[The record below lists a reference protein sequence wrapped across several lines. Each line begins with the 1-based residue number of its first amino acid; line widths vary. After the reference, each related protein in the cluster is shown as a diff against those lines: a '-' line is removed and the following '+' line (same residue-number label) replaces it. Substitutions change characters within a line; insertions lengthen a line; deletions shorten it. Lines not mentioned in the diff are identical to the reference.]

1 MLQVKTPEEVLCLIH
16 DKFRPVS
23 ELTEFVP
30 ISAAAG
36 RTLSEDITAEEYVP
50 DFNRSTVDGYALR
63 AADTFGCSDAIPAV
77 LSLQEEIRM
86 GEDAGFALLRA
97 ILSLQGEIRMGEDA
111 GFALL
116 RENCAYV
123 PTGGALPEGADCA
136 VMLEYTEDYGDGTIG
151 ILKPGA
157 PGMNVIFR
165 GDDVYPGKVVLQA
178 GRVLSAQDIG
188 ALAAIGRT
196 VVPVQRKLK
205 IGVISTGDE
214 LVPPGQK
221 PLPGQVRDVNTALL
235 SALLTEQGA
244 EVHSYGI
251 IVDDEDLLRET
262 VTRAVQECDAVLLSG
277 GSSVGV
283 KDASCRIIE
292 SLGELLLHGIALK
305 PGKPTIMGRAGN
317 KPLVGL
323 PGHPVAA
330 FVVARLFMPLIGLP
344 GHPVA
349 AFVVARLFVV
359 PLLDRLAGRERPL
372 WSVTA
377 ELSESVG
384 ANHGRAQ
391 VNPCR
396 LLRQDGRVLAL
407 PIRSKSGLI
416 TQLAGADGFFC
427 IERDCEGLPKGAP
440 VQVYLNA

>member
-1 MLQVKTPEEVLCLIH
+1 MLQVKTPEEVLRLIH

-23 ELTEFVP
+23 ELAESVP
-30 ISAAAG
+30 LTAAAG
-36 RTLSEDITAEEYVP
+36 RTLSEDIIAEEYVP
-50 DFNRSTVDGYALR
+50 DFNRSTVDGYAVR
-63 AADTFGCSDAIPAV
+63 AADTFGCSDAIP
-77 LSLQEEIRM
+77 
-86 GEDAGFALLRA
+86 A

-188 ALAAIGRT
+188 ALAAVGRT
-196 VVPVQRKLK
+196 AVPVQRKLK

-330 FVVARLFMPLIGLP
+330 FVVARLFM
-344 GHPVA
+344 
-349 AFVVARLFVV
+349 V
-359 PLLDRLAGRERPL
+359 PLLDWLSGRERPL

>member
-1 MLQVKTPEEVLCLIH
+1 MLQVKTPEEVLRLIH
-16 DKFRPVS
+16 DKFRPVA
-23 ELTEFVP
+23 ELAESVP
-30 ISAAAG
+30 LTAAAG
-36 RTLSEDITAEEYVP
+36 RTLSEDIIAEEYVP
-50 DFNRSTVDGYALR
+50 DFNRSTVDGYAVR
-63 AADTFGCSDAIPAV
+63 AADTFGCSDAIP
-77 LSLQEEIRM
+77 
-86 GEDAGFALLRA
+86 A

-165 GDDVYPGKVVLQA
+165 GDDVYPGKIVLQA

-330 FVVARLFMPLIGLP
+330 FVVARLFM
-344 GHPVA
+344 
-349 AFVVARLFVV
+349 V

>member
-36 RTLSEDITAEEYVP
+36 RILSEDIIAEEYVP
-50 DFNRSTVDGYALR
+50 DFNRSTVDGYAVR
-63 AADTFGCSDAIPAV
+63 AADTFGCSDAIP
-77 LSLQEEIRM
+77 
-86 GEDAGFALLRA
+86 A

-178 GRVLSAQDIG
+178 GRVLTAQDIG
-188 ALAAIGRT
+188 ALAAVGKT
-196 VVPVQRKLK
+196 SVPVSRRLNVG
-205 IGVISTGDE
+205 IISTGDE
-214 LVPPGQK
+214 LVPPEQK

-305 PGKPTIMGRAGN
+305 PGKPTIMGRSGN
-317 KPLVGL
+317 K
-323 PGHPVAA
+323 
-330 FVVARLFMPLIGLP
+330 PLIGLP

-396 LLRQDGRVLAL
+396 LIRQDGRVLAL

>member
-1 MLQVKTPEEVLCLIH
+1 MLQVKTPEEVLRLIH

-23 ELTEFVP
+23 ELAESVP
-30 ISAAAG
+30 LTAAAG
-36 RTLSEDITAEEYVP
+36 RTLSEDIIAEEYVP
-50 DFNRSTVDGYALR
+50 DFNRSTVDGYAVR
-63 AADTFGCSDAIPAV
+63 AADTFGCSDAIP
-77 LSLQEEIRM
+77 
-86 GEDAGFALLRA
+86 A

-116 RENCAYV
+116 RET
-123 PTGGALPEGADCA
+123 TGGALPEGADCA

-196 VVPVQRKLK
+196 VVPVQRRLK

-330 FVVARLFMPLIGLP
+330 FVVARLFMI
-344 GHPVA
+344 
-349 AFVVARLFVV
+349 

>member
-1 MLQVKTPEEVLCLIH
+1 MLQVKTPEEVLRLIH

-23 ELTEFVP
+23 ELAESVP
-30 ISAAAG
+30 LTAAAG
-36 RTLSEDITAEEYVP
+36 RTLSEDIIAEEYVP
-50 DFNRSTVDGYALR
+50 DFNRSTVDGYAVR
-63 AADTFGCSDAIPAV
+63 AADTFGCSDAIP
-77 LSLQEEIRM
+77 
-86 GEDAGFALLRA
+86 A

-178 GRVLSAQDIG
+178 GRVLTAQDIG
-188 ALAAIGRT
+188 ALAAVGKT
-196 VVPVQRKLK
+196 SVPVSRRLNVG
-205 IGVISTGDE
+205 IISTGDE

-330 FVVARLFMPLIGLP
+330 FVVARLFMI
-344 GHPVA
+344 
-349 AFVVARLFVV
+349 

>member
-1 MLQVKTPEEVLCLIH
+1 MLQVKTPEEVLRLIH

-23 ELTEFVP
+23 ELAESVP
-30 ISAAAG
+30 LTAAAG
-36 RTLSEDITAEEYVP
+36 RTLSEDIIAEEYVP
-50 DFNRSTVDGYALR
+50 DFNRSTVDGYAVR
-63 AADTFGCSDAIPAV
+63 AADTFGCSDAIP
-77 LSLQEEIRM
+77 
-86 GEDAGFALLRA
+86 A

-330 FVVARLFMPLIGLP
+330 FVVARLFM
-344 GHPVA
+344 
-349 AFVVARLFVV
+349 V

-396 LLRQDGRVLAL
+396 LIRQDGRVLAL